1 MIARLPSLVIK
12 CSYFPWEIVNEYG
25 AREQVSSMGQA
36 TQTFLE
42 EPPFSET
49 LTSYDRE
56 HMKLYMRLLDAERDG
71 ADWREAVHILFG
83 LDPDRDPKRCRL
95 IHNAHLA
102 RARWMTEH
110 GYRELVRE
118 SQQKSHINR

>member
-1 MIARLPSLVIK
+1 
-12 CSYFPWEIVNEYG
+12 
-25 AREQVSSMGQA
+25 MGQA
-36 TQTFLE
+36 TQTFLD
-42 EPPFSET
+42 EPPSGET

-71 ADWREAVHILFG
+71 ADWREAARILFG
-83 LDPDRDPKRCRL
+83 LDPEHDLERCRL
-95 IHNAHLA
+95 IHDTHLA

-118 SQQKSHINR
+118 SQRER

>member
-1 MIARLPSLVIK
+1 
-12 CSYFPWEIVNEYG
+12 
-25 AREQVSSMGQA
+25 MGQA
-36 TQTFLE
+36 TQKFLDR
-42 EPPFSET
+42 PPSSEV

-83 LDPDRDPKRCRL
+83 LDPALDLKRCRS
-95 IHNAHLA
+95 IHDAHLA
-102 RARWMTEH
+102 RAHWMTER

-118 SQQKSHINR
+118 SQWKTSS

>member
-1 MIARLPSLVIK
+1 MANGRD
-12 CSYFPWEIVNEYG
+12 
-25 AREQVSSMGQA
+25 AREHGGSMGQA
-36 TQTFLE
+36 MQTFLD
-42 EPPFSET
+42 EPPSSET

-71 ADWREAVHILFG
+71 ADWREAVHVLFG
-83 LDPDRDPKRCRL
+83 LDPDRDPRRCRS
-95 IHNAHLA
+95 IHDAHLA

-118 SQQKSHINR
+118 SQRKPRL

>member
-1 MIARLPSLVIK
+1 
-12 CSYFPWEIVNEYG
+12 
-25 AREQVSSMGQA
+25 MGQSILA
-36 TQTFLE
+36 FLDA
-42 EPPFSET
+42 PPSSDT
-49 LTSYDRE
+49 LTTYDRE

-83 LDPDRDPKRCRL
+83 LDPYRDPTRCRS

-102 RARWMTEH
+102 RAHWMTEH

-118 SQQKSHINR
+118 SQQKPSS

>member
-1 MIARLPSLVIK
+1 MSEMANGRD
-12 CSYFPWEIVNEYG
+12 
-25 AREQVSSMGQA
+25 AREHGGSMGQA
-36 TQTFLE
+36 MQTFLD
-42 EPPFSET
+42 EPPSSET

-71 ADWREAVHILFG
+71 ADWREAVHVLFG
-83 LDPDRDPKRCRL
+83 LDPDRDPRRCRS
-95 IHNAHLA
+95 IHDAHLA

-118 SQQKSHINR
+118 SQRKPRL

>member
-1 MIARLPSLVIK
+1 
-12 CSYFPWEIVNEYG
+12 
-25 AREQVSSMGQA
+25 MGRA
-36 TQTFLE
+36 TQTYLDK
-42 EPPFSET
+42 PPSSQT

-71 ADWREAVHILFG
+71 ADWCEVVQVLFG
-83 LDPDRDPKRCRL
+83 LDPERDPEHCRS
-95 IHNAHLA
+95 IHAAHLA

-118 SQQKSHINR
+118 SQRKS